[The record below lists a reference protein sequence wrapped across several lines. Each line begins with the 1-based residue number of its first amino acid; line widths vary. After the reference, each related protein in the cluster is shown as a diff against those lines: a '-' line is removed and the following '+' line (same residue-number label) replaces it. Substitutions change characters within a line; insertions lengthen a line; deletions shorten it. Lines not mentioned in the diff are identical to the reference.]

1 MDKESA
7 ERGQKPPS
15 SSTESQNGQEGTA
28 RLVPAHRWTFL
39 SNHAHVLICLAQD
52 PHMRMRDVSER
63 IGITERAVMK
73 IVADL
78 EEEGLLKR
86 HREGRRNAYELHLN
100 QPLRHPVEAHRSV
113 GELVQLILEEGP
125 QQ

>member
-1 MDKESA
+1 
-7 ERGQKPPS
+7 
-15 SSTESQNGQEGTA
+15 
-28 RLVPAHRWTFL
+28 
-39 SNHAHVLICLAQD
+39 
-52 PHMRMRDVSER
+52 MRMRDVSER

>member
-1 MDKESA
+1 
-7 ERGQKPPS
+7 
-15 SSTESQNGQEGTA
+15 
-28 RLVPAHRWTFL
+28 
-39 SNHAHVLICLAQD
+39 
-52 PHMRMRDVSER
+52 MRMRDVSER

-86 HREGRRNAYELHLN
+86 HREGRRNAYELDLN

-125 QQ
+125 RQ